1 MDVNDDKLDTAD
13 QAQLD
18 QQVAAVYRNFLTAAL
33 EGPEVKAVLTWGAS
47 DRNTWLNNMNKAHKV
62 HPDRRE
68 RPLPF
73 DENYAPTAT
82 FFAMRECF
90 DKAQKR

>member
-1 MDVNDDKLDTAD
+1 M
-13 QAQLD
+13 
-18 QQVAAVYRNFLTAAL
+18 LTQEKECLMMTRREWIRQGSRVGAGL

-47 DRNTWLNNMNKAHKV
+47 DRNTWLNNTNKAHKV

-90 DKAQKR
+90 DKAKKR